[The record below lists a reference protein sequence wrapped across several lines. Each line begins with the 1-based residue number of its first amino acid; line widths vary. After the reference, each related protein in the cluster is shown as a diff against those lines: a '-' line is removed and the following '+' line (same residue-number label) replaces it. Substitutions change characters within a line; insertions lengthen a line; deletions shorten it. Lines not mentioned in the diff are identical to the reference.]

1 VTTHLPLQKLQQLD
15 AWVQLQIR
23 SGKRARKLLD
33 QLSVDEVAGLVTV
46 YGLEV
51 RNSQNEYST
60 SVSDRRKALYREVYF
75 NVQ

>member
-1 VTTHLPLQKLQQLD
+1 MTIHLPLQKLQQLD
-15 AWVQLQIR
+15 AWVQTQIR
-23 SGKRARKLLD
+23 SGKRARKLLG

>member
-1 VTTHLPLQKLQQLD
+1 MTTHLPLQKLQQLD

-75 NVQ
+75 NVK

>member
-1 VTTHLPLQKLQQLD
+1 MTTHLPLQKLQQLD